1 LQISFP
7 LSPSRQ
13 SKRTE
18 GETTVLGY
26 PALFHWTFLAVLGG
40 LFVFAA
46 LRHIIPLLTVTA
58 CVLALVLPARLW
70 SRYALRGL
78 TAVISLDRDRAFPSE
93 KIELT
98 IELTNRGLP
107 LPWLEIEMEL
117 PCRLI
122 TGHNPSSPYTWKRP
136 RWLTALSRG
145 QAVTWKH
152 TIECSARGEYTLGPL
167 RVRSGDFFGLFAR
180 EIVIPQFVKVLVYPR
195 LFSLEKLKVPLRALY
210 GDKVAPRSVY
220 EDTSRVAGA
229 RDYRPGDPFKHIHWK
244 ASAAHTRLQTR
255 QYESST
261 SLSLLL
267 ILDVHSYPGE
277 SEAFERAVST
287 VASLAYEANRQG
299 FAVGL
304 DINSSPAVYLPI
316 SSGRAHLLQVLEA
329 LARLTA
335 GSPTPLYQQLDRLR
349 TVLPLGVSLVVL
361 TQEPAAALGGLA
373 SCLEKEGH
381 SLLCI
386 STAPDMVPSAV
397 PAPGVRL

>member
-13 SKRTE
+13 NSRAE
-18 GETTVLGY
+18 GDIITLGY
-26 PALFHWTFLAVLGG
+26 PALFHWTSLVVLGG
-40 LFVFAA
+40 FFIFAA
-46 LRHIIPLLTVTA
+46 LQHITPLLTVTA
-58 CVLALVLPARLW
+58 CVMALVLPARLW

-78 TAVISLDRDRAFPSE
+78 TAVISLDRDRAFPGE

-98 IELTNRGLP
+98 LELTNRGLP

-117 PCRLI
+117 PYRLI
-122 TGHNPSSPYTWKRP
+122 TGRNPSSPYTWKRP

-145 QAVTWKH
+145 QAVAWRH

-167 RVRSGDFFGLFAR
+167 RVRSGDFFGLFSR
-180 EIVIPQFVKVLVYPR
+180 EMVIPRFVKVLVYPR
-195 LFSLEKLKVPLRALY
+195 LYSLEKLPVPLRALY
-210 GDKVAPRSVY
+210 GEKVAPRSVY
-220 EDTSRVAGA
+220 DDTSRVAGA

-244 ASAAHTRLQTR
+244 ASAAHFQLQTR

-267 ILDVHSYPGE
+267 ILDAHSYPEE

-287 VASLAYEANRQG
+287 VASLAYEADRQG
-299 FAVGL
+299 FSVGL

-316 SSGRAHLLQVLEA
+316 GTGRDHLVQALEA

-335 GSPTPLYQQLDRLR
+335 GSPTPLHEQLDRLR
-349 TVLPLGVSLVVL
+349 TVLPLGVSLVAV
-361 TQEPAAALGGLA
+361 TNEPAAALSGLT
-373 SCLEKEGH
+373 SCLEREGH
-381 SLLCI
+381 SLLCV
-386 STAPDMVPSAV
+386 STGTDTV
-397 PAPGVRL
+397 PANIPAKGGLS